1 MSEAQESG
9 LPTSR
14 ESAPSEEKRWS
25 IGVVENDSTYRDF
38 LVSELQ
44 SSGLVRGPVL
54 SWNSAEQFLHDSR
67 IHSLDLLILDI
78 DLSGISGVQLTAI
91 LALKQPKLR
100 TLILSNLTSDAAIF
114 EAIKNG
120 VKGYLLKSELS
131 DISNAIQVVMSG
143 GAMIT
148 PTIALR
154 VMNSFKKLPSA
165 GPELTDRER
174 QILELMVR
182 GKTIKS
188 VADFL
193 VLSPHTVHDYVK
205 RIYKKLEVHNRAE
218 LVRKVQEL
226 EIL

>member
-1 MSEAQESG
+1 MAGSDAMKGEGANSPSG
-9 LPTSR
+9 IPTPCR
-14 ESAPSEEKRWS
+14 
-25 IGVVENDSTYRDF
+25 IGVVENDKVYIEY
-38 LVSELQ
+38 LLAELQ
-44 SSGLVRGPVL
+44 NGGRATEPIY
-54 SWNSAEQFLHDSR
+54 SWPSAEQFLHDERRSE
-67 IHSLDLLILDI
+67 LDLLILDI
-78 DLSGISGVQLTAI
+78 DLSGISGVQLAGI
-91 LALKQPKLR
+91 LSLKQPDLPI
-100 TLILSNLTSDAAIF
+100 LILSNLTSDAAIF

-131 DISNAIQVVMSG
+131 DLSQAIDVVMAG

-154 VMNSFKKLPSA
+154 VMSTFQKNPTP

-188 VADFL
+188 VAEFL
-193 VLSPHTVHDYVK
+193 LLSPHTVHDYVK

-218 LVRKVQEL
+218 LVQKVQDL
-226 EIL
+226 QLM